1 MTSDN
6 VTDLARLSQIGA
18 TICMSDDE
26 QAGLSAALSLLR
38 EALTCAAMGVWR
50 LDDTPQQYRCVAF
63 APRDHS
69 PCGLTI
75 DADHAVQLAG
85 VHAEMLAA
93 GDAWAAASHVF
104 PDSTWRFVLP
114 VPLFWKGVY
123 VGIVAAFDHV
133 RRTKDAG
140 GSLLQTVAPL
150 IAAALY
156 AGEDARRFP
165 SAALRAEAEGEH
177 LLRIQVAIRRMLEQD
192 NVDANLEEAAQ
203 AICGLGW
210 ERVVLALFSEAG
222 QVGRVFSAGQ
232 PFDASEEVLPAE
244 IWARLVSGQ
253 LEPFR
258 RSGLYCLY
266 EEMPDAAAWR
276 ASDRVFGLLKA
287 GQGEVVGIVRV
298 DTPVDGLRPTPNALR
313 AIDILAN
320 QTAYV
325 IENARLLERIS
336 QSAETLAK
344 QVEELSM
351 IHRADRELSTHLDV
365 DRIMRLTMDWAL
377 RRTGAITGLLM
388 LMTPDKQGLIPS
400 VMMGEIDYRAF
411 PYSAQ
416 RPMPVTLGVL
426 GRTARTGE
434 TQVLHGIGE
443 DDALA
448 FLKRARAYVA
458 APLSMRGESLGV
470 VMLASDR
477 EEVFQPADV
486 SFVERLA
493 RRAAVALDNA
503 RLFKQA
509 EQLADDMAVVYAA
522 SRTITSTLDRDEI
535 LQRIAQAMAVALECS
550 SAIIFDYRPETEEV
564 QVLAIYRVGTAHE
577 SQEIL
582 PEVRHTMPISTFPA
596 FREAVE
602 RRYPVAFSLNTL
614 SLSALDR
621 EQMVQSRIRAMVLI
635 PLVSQDELIGVAAVT
650 EGRHDRTFSSN
661 DVFRVETLG
670 GQAAVALRQS
680 MLYYEVLELEK
691 LKSEMIRM
699 ASHDLRNPLNNIIG
713 YVELLA
719 MDLYE
724 RGLSEEQELF
734 INNLRSST
742 QSMQSLLEDMLTLE
756 RIESDRKSEWNW
768 FNLSGLVL
776 ETAEAHQSSARL
788 KQQVLR
794 LELAEP
800 QLMMR
805 GSVTQMR
812 QAIANLIGN
821 AIKYTPEEGH
831 ITVHLAVEDKR
842 LSFMVVDDGYGIS
855 PQRQARLFERF
866 YRAREPGTDHIGG
879 TGLGLSLVKTVI
891 ARHGGE
897 VWFKSA
903 PGKGSTFGFWVPADS

>member
-1 MTSDN
+1 MTSNN
-6 VTDLARLSQIGA
+6 VTDLTRLSQIGVV
-18 TICMSDDE
+18 ICMNDDG
-26 QAGLSAALSLLR
+26 QGLSQALTLLR
-38 EALTCAAMGVWR
+38 EVLNCAAVGVWR
-50 LDDTPQQYRCVAF
+50 FDSAPQQYRCVAF
-63 APRDHS
+63 ATKDHS
-69 PCGLTI
+69 PCDLVFDVDRMAQLTGSRSE
-75 DADHAVQLAG
+75 A
-85 VHAEMLAA
+85 LAA
-93 GDAWAAASHVF
+93 DDAWAEASDMF
-104 PDSTWRFVLP
+104 PDSAWTSALP
-114 VPLFWKGVY
+114 VPLYWKGAFA
-123 VGIVAAFDHV
+123 GILVAFDEIEH
-133 RRTKDAG
+133 TADAG
-140 GSLLQTVAPL
+140 GSLLPMVAPL
-150 IAAALY
+150 IAAALC
-156 AGEDARRFP
+156 AGEEP
-165 SAALRAEAEGEH
+165 PPLSSAVLRAEDER
-177 LLRIQVAIRRMLEQD
+177 LLRIQVSIRRMLEQD
-192 NVDANLEEAAQ
+192 NMDANLEEAVQ
-203 AICGLGW
+203 AIHGLGW
-210 ERVVLALFSEAG
+210 DRVVLALFSDEG
-222 QVGRVFSAGQ
+222 QVGRVYAAGQ
-232 PFDASEEVLPAE
+232 PYDTGEDVLPAE
-244 IWARLVSGQ
+244 IWTRLVDGQ

-266 EEMPDAAAWR
+266 EAVPEAAAWQ

-298 DTPVDGLRPTPNALR
+298 DAPVDGRRPTLNALR

-336 QSAETLAK
+336 QSAETLAA

-365 DRIMRLTMDWAL
+365 DRVMRLTMDWAL
-377 RRTGAITGLLM
+377 RRTGATTGLLM
-388 LMTPDKQGLIPS
+388 LMTSDKQGLIPS
-400 VMMGEIDYRAF
+400 VTMGEIDYEAF

-434 TQVLHGIGE
+434 TQVLRGVGS

-448 FLKRARAYVA
+448 FLRRGRAYVA
-458 APLSMRGESLGV
+458 APLSMRGEPLGV
-470 VMLASDR
+470 IMLASDR
-477 EEVFQPADV
+477 EEAFQPADV
-486 SFVERLA
+486 NFVERLA

-577 SQEIL
+577 AQEIL
-582 PEVRHTMPISTFPA
+582 PEIKHTMSIRTFPA
-596 FREAVE
+596 FREAVD
-602 RRYPVAFSLNTL
+602 RRYPVAFSLNTP
-614 SLSALDR
+614 SLSGLDR
-621 EQMVQSRIRAMVLI
+621 EQMVRARIRAMVLI

-699 ASHDLRNPLNNIIG
+699 ASHDLRNPLNNIMG
-713 YVELLA
+713 YLELLA
-719 MDLYE
+719 MDLHE
-724 RGLSEEQELF
+724 RGTSPEEELF
-734 INNLRSST
+734 IDNLRSST

-776 ETAEAHQSSARL
+776 ETTEAHQSGARL
-788 KQQVLR
+788 KQQSLT
-794 LELAEP
+794 LELAAP

-821 AIKYTPEEGH
+821 AIKYTPEGGH
-831 ITVHLAVEDKR
+831 IAVHLAAEDKH
-842 LSFMVVDDGYGIS
+842 LSFTVVDDGYGIS

-891 ARHGGE
+891 ERHSGE
-897 VWFKSA
+897 VWFKSE
-903 PGKGSTFGFWVPADS
+903 PGEGSTFGFQVPTDL

>member
-1 MTSDN
+1 MMADDDTN
-6 VTDLARLSQIGA
+6 LARLSQIGVA
-18 TICMSDDE
+18 MCTNSDE
-26 QAGLSAALSLLR
+26 QAGLSEALALLR
-38 EALTCAAMGVWR
+38 TALPCDAVGVWSH
-50 LDDTPQQYRCVAF
+50 DSPPQRYRCVAF
-63 APRDHS
+63 DTRDHS
-69 PCGLTI
+69 PRELTI
-75 DADHAVQLAG
+75 DADRAGRLAG
-85 VHAEMLAA
+85 SRAETLTSDVWPVA
-93 GDAWAAASHVF
+93 GHMF
-104 PDSTWRFVLP
+104 PDSVWAYALP
-114 VPLFWKGVY
+114 VPLFWKGAF
-123 VGIVAAFDHV
+123 VGILVALDHV
-133 RRTKDAG
+133 GRAVDAA
-140 GSLLQTVAPL
+140 GSLLRMVAPL
-150 IAAALY
+150 IAAALC
-156 AGEDARRFP
+156 AGDESRQTT
-165 SAALRAEAEGEH
+165 SAALRAEDER

-192 NVDANLEEAAQ
+192 NVHANLEEAVQ
-203 AICGLGW
+203 AIHGLGW
-210 ERVVLALFSEAG
+210 DRVVLALFSDDG
-222 QVGRVFSAGQ
+222 QVGRVFAAGQ
-232 PFDASEEVLPAE
+232 SYTAGEDVLPE
-244 IWARLVSGQ
+244 EMWTQLVNGQ
-253 LEPFR
+253 LEAFR

-266 EEMPDAAAWR
+266 QEAPDAAEWQ
-276 ASDRVFGLLKA
+276 ASDRVYGLLKA

-298 DTPVDGLRPTPNALR
+298 DAPVDGLRPKPNALR

-320 QTAYV
+320 QTAFV
-325 IENARLLERIS
+325 IENTRLLERIS
-336 QSAETLAK
+336 QSAETLAE

-365 DRIMRLTMDWAL
+365 DRVMRLTMDWAL
-377 RRTGAITGLLM
+377 RRTGATTGLLM
-388 LMTPDKQGLIPS
+388 LMTSDKQGLIPS
-400 VMMGEIDYRAF
+400 VTMGEIDYEAF

-434 TQVLHGIGE
+434 TQVLRGVGE
-443 DDALA
+443 SDALA
-448 FLKRARAYVA
+448 FLRRARAYVA

-470 VMLASDR
+470 IMLASDR
-477 EEVFQPADV
+477 AEAFLPADV
-486 SFVERLA
+486 SFVDRLA

-503 RLFKQA
+503 RLFNQA

-550 SAIIFDYRPETEEV
+550 SAIIFDYRHETQEV

-577 SQEIL
+577 AQEIL
-582 PEVRHTMPISTFPA
+582 PEIRHTMPISTFPA
-596 FREAVE
+596 FREAVD
-602 RRYPVAFSLNTL
+602 RRYPVAFSLNTP

-621 EQMVQSRIRAMVLI
+621 EQMVRARIRAMVLI

-699 ASHDLRNPLNNIIG
+699 ASHDLRNPLNNIMG
-713 YVELLA
+713 LLELLA
-719 MDLYE
+719 MGLRE
-724 RGLSEEQELF
+724 RGISPEEELF

-756 RIESDRKSEWNW
+756 RIESDRRSEWSW

-776 ETAEAHQSSARL
+776 ETAEAYQSGARL
-788 KQQVLR
+788 KQQTMT

-821 AIKYTPEEGH
+821 AIKYTREEGH
-831 ITVHLAVEDKR
+831 IAVHLSVEDKR

-855 PQRQARLFERF
+855 PQRQARLYERF

-891 ARHGGE
+891 ERHGGE

-903 PGKGSTFGFWVPADS
+903 PSEGSTFGFWVPADN